1 MMSAAVPLY
10 IGSIVIVLSGI
21 AHLAATIPLLREFGA
36 PGEDNRRIITMEWLG
51 GA

>member
-1 MMSAAVPLY
+1 MSAAVPLY